1 MQPSVNQNSG
11 SDSVSNRA
19 AGAGAEQQESFT
31 PVVGAWSEAAPW
43 NDTSLRSRR
52 VSIVA
57 GVGLGFL
64 TVLAVGGALL
74 RQMGG
79 SGLSCT
85 DGAEC
90 NRLGVLH
97 SRGAVSSPVTSS
109 PVTAAPAPSA
119 PSSAERSGSELG
131 SAAVAQDLPQ
141 AARLFQRACDLGN
154 AGGCNNLGL
163 AFGSGQGVPQDYER
177 AFTLFEQACSGG
189 FAEGCN
195 NQGALYEHG
204 QGVPVNLG
212 DALRLYAQACNHG
225 SALGCSNLGVLYA
238 EGRGVRR
245 DAAEAVQLF
254 TEACSA
260 GSSVGCNNLFEAQHR
275 APPAN

>member
-11 SDSVSNRA
+11 SDSASPGA
-19 AGAGAEQQESFT
+19 AEAGAEQLESFT

-52 VSIVA
+52 VSIMA

-85 DGAEC
+85 DAAEC

-97 SRGAVSSPVTSS
+97 SRGASS
-109 PVTAAPAPSA
+109 PVTAPPAS
-119 PSSAERSGSELG
+119 SGSELG
-131 SAAVAQDLPQ
+131 SAAVAQDFPQ

-163 AFGSGQGVPQDYER
+163 AFSSGQGVPQDYER

-238 EGRGVRR
+238 EGRGVRP
-245 DAAEAVQLF
+245 DPAEAVQLF

>member
-11 SDSVSNRA
+11 SDSVSHRA

-43 NDTSLRSRR
+43 NDMSLRSRR

-79 SGLSCT
+79 SGSSCT

-90 NRLGVLH
+90 NRLGVLN
-97 SRGAVSSPVTSS
+97 SRGASSSPAT
-109 PVTAAPAPSA
+109 
-119 PSSAERSGSELG
+119 SGSELG

-141 AARLFQRACDLGN
+141 AARLFQRACDLGH

-163 AFGSGQGVPQDYER
+163 AFESGQGVPQDYER
-177 AFTLFEQACSGG
+177 AFTLFEHACGGG

-238 EGRGVRR
+238 EGRGVRP
-245 DAAEAVQLF
+245 DPAEAVQLF